1 MLASRPLQYTAAM
14 KDEEQTGTF
23 DSAKDDPEKA
33 GAVDGAGVV
42 KASGLAVWSWAL
54 YDFSNTI
61 FSVGILSFFFPLWL
75 GDELGAGAGVVNY
88 LAAGSAL
95 LVALVAPF
103 LGAVA
108 DLRQRRVPY
117 LVVLT
122 VIAVLFTAGLDL
134 AGNILLACA
143 LFAAAD
149 VAYQSALVFYN
160 ALLPGV
166 SAGRGAGRVS
176 GYGTALGYVGSIV
189 ALVALTFFVTD
200 GAAIKAWLGPLGG
213 WINTGEGQNSNAFL
227 PTAVL
232 YLLFSLPAFLFVPD
246 RAVAQPRPVN
256 LAGTYRSVLSTV
268 GSMRGA
274 YRPVGLFM
282 VATLLYT
289 DAANTAVANVAL
301 YGREVFGMGQ
311 TEIRNL
317 LLFSTVFAGV
327 GSIGFGYASDRAG
340 PKKALV
346 WVLLTWLAAIVLTTA
361 ALAPWM
367 LFLAGPLVGGALGG
381 TWTVSRVMLVALS
394 PPEQLGEFFGMYSIA
409 GRLSAIM
416 GPAVTAVL
424 LTVFEPFV
432 GTAAYRISIG
442 SLALIMA
449 LGLFFLL
456 RVPDVRPDPNVEEV
470 APEPVT
476 GPVL

>member
-1 MLASRPLQYTAAM
+1 MR
-14 KDEEQTGTF
+14 DEEQTGTSGEHELAPT
-23 DSAKDDPEKA
+23 D
-33 GAVDGAGVV
+33 AGVSSETGV
-42 KASGLAVWSWAL
+42 PRASGLAVWSWAL

-75 GDELGAGAGVVNY
+75 GDELGAGAGAVNY

-122 VIAVLFTAGLDL
+122 VLAVLFTAGLNL

-149 VAYQSALVFYN
+149 VAYQSSLVFYN
-160 ALLPGV
+160 ALLPSV

-213 WINTGEGQNSNAFL
+213 WLGTGEGQNSNAFL

-246 RAVAQPRPVN
+246 RAVAQP
-256 LAGTYRSVLSTV
+256 
-268 GSMRGA
+268 
-274 YRPVGLFM
+274 
-282 VATLLYT
+282 
-289 DAANTAVANVAL
+289 
-301 YGREVFGMGQ
+301 
-311 TEIRNL
+311 
-317 LLFSTVFAGV
+317 
-327 GSIGFGYASDRAG
+327 
-340 PKKALV
+340 
-346 WVLLTWLAAIVLTTA
+346 
-361 ALAPWM
+361 
-367 LFLAGPLVGGALGG
+367 
-381 TWTVSRVMLVALS
+381 
-394 PPEQLGEFFGMYSIA
+394 
-409 GRLSAIM
+409 
-416 GPAVTAVL
+416 
-424 LTVFEPFV
+424 
-432 GTAAYRISIG
+432 
-442 SLALIMA
+442 
-449 LGLFFLL
+449 
-456 RVPDVRPDPNVEEV
+456 
-470 APEPVT
+470 
-476 GPVL
+476 